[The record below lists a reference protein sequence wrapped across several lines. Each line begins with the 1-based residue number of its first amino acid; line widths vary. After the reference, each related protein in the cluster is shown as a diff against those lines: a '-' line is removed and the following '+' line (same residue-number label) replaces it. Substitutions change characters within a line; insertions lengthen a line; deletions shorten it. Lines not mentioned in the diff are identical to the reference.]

1 MSDKTIYCGS
11 GKKMKED
18 WIKTSLCLSN
28 IPKEHIF
35 DYQGKKY
42 VKLNVNL
49 KSEPDQY
56 GKDVS
61 VSVDTWKP
69 ESGTKDDLPF

>member
-1 MSDKTIYCGS
+1 MSETIYTGS
-11 GKKMKED
+11 GKKMKD
-18 WIKTSLCLSN
+18 NWRKVALCLSK

-35 DYQGKKY
+35 EYEGKKY
-42 VKLNVNL
+42 VKLNIND
-49 KSEPDQY
+49 KEEKDQF

-69 ESGTKDDLPF
+69 DAQEDKDDLPF